1 MSPITE
7 SARNWTITRNF
18 LDSKMFKNESNKY
31 LMNAEFILCHC
42 FVLKFF
48 WFSTPI
54 QFLQNNLFY
63 GMCSIH
69 VQSNF
74 LAGFFS
80 PIFLFHRLVGSYP
93 LLFLIALSLWS
104 KLAEMVTIG
113 IWSPTELSA
122 LRMVNEKYKNL
133 LGLIIVFPQKKNKKI
148 LFDRYSNAKF

>member
-1 MSPITE
+1 MSLFCFEIFWVFNPHSI
-7 SARNWTITRNF
+7 SA
-18 LDSKMFKNESNKY
+18 KQ
-31 LMNAEFILCHC
+31 H
-42 FVLKFF
+42 
-48 WFSTPI
+48 
-54 QFLQNNLFY
+54 LFY

-93 LLFLIALSLWS
+93 LLFLVALSLWS
-104 KLAEMVTIG
+104 KLAKWLSLV
-113 IWSPTELSA
+113 SDHPLSYLSA